1 MPRPFDSLRGQ
12 LVLLIVAALAAAQT
26 ISLWLFVDERGLA
39 VRAAL
44 GFEAAGRAANVAL
57 LLEEAPE
64 SLHQA
69 ILRAANSPLVR
80 FELAD
85 NPDVDH
91 ASHADGGAV
100 EARVRGLLGG
110 AEHRE
115 IRVELHEVEHGIPP
129 MPHLVPEMAEM
140 HLAMMKGE
148 LSAIEMQ
155 LSIAL
160 ADGQW
165 LNVGTRFEPPPLQW
179 PWISIVSFGI
189 TAAIILVA
197 ACWFLLT
204 RLTGP
209 LLRVSHAAD
218 RFGRGET
225 VDPLPLIGPSEVRGL
240 TQTFNRMQERLTR
253 FVADRTKLLA
263 ALGHDLRSPLTAMR
277 VRAEMVE
284 EDETRESLVASIEE
298 MQEMVGSTLDFARG
312 MASAEPSETVELR
325 SYLEQLQADMINGF
339 ELDAADDAQARLRP
353 QAMRRALRNIIEN
366 AQRYGGGARVSFRTD
381 PGHVR
386 ILISDTGPGIP
397 ESELQQVFEPFF
409 RLEKSR
415 SRETGGTGL
424 GLSIARTIIRAHG
437 GDVALSNRAE
447 GGLLATVTL
456 PLEAANTP
464 GREPSTAPERGAV
477 LAQNRP

>member
-1 MPRPFDSLRGQ
+1 MPRPFDNLRGQ
-12 LVLLIVAALAAAQT
+12 LVLLIVAALAVAQT

-64 SLHQA
+64 SLQQA

-80 FELAD
+80 FDLSDIPA
-85 NPDVDH
+85 VDH
-91 ASHADGGAV
+91 ESHADGGAV

-110 AEHRE
+110 ANDRE
-115 IRVELHEVEHGIPP
+115 IRVELHEVEQGIPP
-129 MPHLVPEMAEM
+129 MPHLAPEMAEM
-140 HLAMMKGE
+140 HLAMMRGE

-165 LNVGTRFEPPPLQW
+165 LNVGTRFERPPLQW
-179 PWISIVSFGI
+179 PWASIVSFGI
-189 TAAIILVA
+189 TAAIILVS

-209 LLRVSHAAD
+209 LLRVSRAAD
-218 RFGRGET
+218 RLGKGEA

-240 TQTFNRMQERLTR
+240 TQAFNRMQARLTR
-253 FVADRTKLLA
+253 FVADRTRLLA

-277 VRAEMVE
+277 VRAEMVD
-284 EDETRESLVASIEE
+284 EDETRDSLVASIEE
-298 MQEMVGSTLDFARG
+298 MQEMVDATLAFARG
-312 MASAEPSETVELR
+312 MASSEVYETVDLKT
-325 SYLEQLQADMINGF
+325 YLKQLQADMIDGF
-339 ELDAADDAQARLRP
+339 TLDTANSISVRLRP
-353 QAMRRALRNIIEN
+353 QSVRRALRNIIEN
-366 AQRYGGGARVSFRTD
+366 AQRYGGGAEVTFVHDAEYVQIRVSD
-381 PGHVR
+381 N
-386 ILISDTGPGIP
+386 GPGVP
-397 ESELQQVFEPFF
+397 EAELEQVFEPFF

-424 GLSIARTIIRAHG
+424 GLSIARTIVRAHG
-437 GDVALSNRAE
+437 GEVALTNRTE
-447 GGLLATVTL
+447 GGLLVTVTL
-456 PLEAANTP
+456 PLETEPDQQERNT
-464 GREPSTAPERGAV
+464 S
-477 LAQNRP
+477 

>member
-1 MPRPFDSLRGQ
+1 MPRPFDNLRGQ
-12 LVLLIVAALAAAQT
+12 LVLLIVAALAVAQT

-64 SLHQA
+64 SLQQA

-80 FELAD
+80 FDLSDIPA
-85 NPDVDH
+85 VDH
-91 ASHADGGAV
+91 ESHADGGAV

-110 AEHRE
+110 ANDRE
-115 IRVELHEVEHGIPP
+115 IRVELHEVEQGIPP
-129 MPHLVPEMAEM
+129 MPHLAPEMAEM
-140 HLAMMKGE
+140 HLAMMRGE

-165 LNVGTRFEPPPLQW
+165 LNVGTRFERPPLQW
-179 PWISIVSFGI
+179 PWASIVSFGI
-189 TAAIILVA
+189 TAAIILVS

-209 LLRVSHAAD
+209 LLRVSRAAD
-218 RFGRGET
+218 RLGKGEA

-240 TQTFNRMQERLTR
+240 TQAFNRMQARLTR
-253 FVADRTKLLA
+253 FVADRTRLLA

-277 VRAEMVE
+277 VRAEMVD

-298 MQEMVGSTLDFARG
+298 MQEMVDATLAFARG
-312 MASAEPSETVELR
+312 MASSEVYETVDLKT
-325 SYLEQLQADMINGF
+325 YLKQLQADMIDGF
-339 ELDAADDAQARLRP
+339 TLDTANSISVSLRP
-353 QAMRRALRNIIEN
+353 QSVRRALRNIIEN
-366 AQRYGGGARVSFRTD
+366 AQRYGGGAEVTFVHDAEYVQIRVSD
-381 PGHVR
+381 N
-386 ILISDTGPGIP
+386 GPGVP
-397 ESELQQVFEPFF
+397 EAELEQVFEPFF

-424 GLSIARTIIRAHG
+424 GLSIARTIVRAHG
-437 GDVALSNRAE
+437 GDVALTNRTE
-447 GGLLATVTL
+447 GGLLVTVTL
-456 PLEAANTP
+456 PLETEPDQQERNT
-464 GREPSTAPERGAV
+464 S
-477 LAQNRP
+477 

>member
-1 MPRPFDSLRGQ
+1 MPRPFDNLRGQ
-12 LVLLIVAALAAAQT
+12 LVLLIVAALAVAQT

-64 SLHQA
+64 SLQQA

-80 FELAD
+80 FDLLDIPA
-85 NPDVDH
+85 VDH
-91 ASHADGGAV
+91 ESHADGGAV

-110 AEHRE
+110 ANDRE
-115 IRVELHEVEHGIPP
+115 IRVELHEVEQGIPP
-129 MPHLVPEMAEM
+129 MPHLAPEMAEM
-140 HLAMMKGE
+140 HLAMMRGE

-165 LNVGTRFEPPPLQW
+165 LNVGTRFERPPLQW
-179 PWISIVSFGI
+179 PWASIVSFGI
-189 TAAIILVA
+189 TAAIILVS

-209 LLRVSHAAD
+209 LLRVSRAAD
-218 RFGRGET
+218 RLGKGEA

-240 TQTFNRMQERLTR
+240 TQAFNRMQARLTR
-253 FVADRTKLLA
+253 FVADRTRLLA

-277 VRAEMVE
+277 VRAEMVD

-298 MQEMVGSTLDFARG
+298 MQEMVDATLAFARG
-312 MASAEPSETVELR
+312 MASSEVYETVDLKT
-325 SYLEQLQADMINGF
+325 YLKQLQADMIDGF
-339 ELDAADDAQARLRP
+339 TLDTANSISVRLRP
-353 QAMRRALRNIIEN
+353 QSVRRALRNIIEN
-366 AQRYGGGARVSFRTD
+366 AQRYGGGAEVTFVHDAEYVQIRVSD
-381 PGHVR
+381 N
-386 ILISDTGPGIP
+386 GPGVP
-397 ESELQQVFEPFF
+397 EAELEQVFEPFF

-424 GLSIARTIIRAHG
+424 GLSIARTIVRAHG
-437 GDVALSNRAE
+437 GDVALTNRTE
-447 GGLLATVTL
+447 GGLLVTVTL
-456 PLEAANTP
+456 PLETEPDQQERNT
-464 GREPSTAPERGAV
+464 S
-477 LAQNRP
+477 

>member
-1 MPRPFDSLRGQ
+1 MPRVIDSLRGQ
-12 LVLLIVAALAAAQT
+12 LVLLIIAALFFAQT

-64 SLHQA
+64 SLQQA

-80 FELAD
+80 FELSDEPAV
-85 NPDVDH
+85 NH
-91 ASHADGGAV
+91 ESHADGGAV
-100 EARVRGLLGG
+100 ETRVRGLLGG
-110 AEHRE
+110 AEDRE
-115 IRVELHEVEHGIPP
+115 IRVELHEVEHGILP

-155 LSIAL
+155 VSIAL

-189 TAAIILVA
+189 TAALVLVS

-209 LLRVSHAAD
+209 LLRVSRAAD
-218 RFGRGET
+218 RLGRGEA
-225 VDPLPLIGPSEVRGL
+225 VEPLPLIGPGEVRGL
-240 TQTFNRMQERLTR
+240 TQAFNRMQERLTR
-253 FVADRTKLLA
+253 FVADRTQLLA

-277 VRAEMVE
+277 VRAEMVDE
-284 EDETRESLVASIEE
+284 EETRESLVASVEE
-298 MQEMVGSTLDFARG
+298 MQEMVEGTLAFARG
-312 MASAEPSETVELR
+312 MANAEASETVDLR
-325 SYLEQLQADMINGF
+325 NYIEQLRTDMIDGF
-339 ELDAADDAQARLRP
+339 ALDAPDNAIVRLRP
-353 QAMRRALRNIIEN
+353 QSMRRALRNIIEN
-366 AQRYGGGARVSFRTD
+366 AQRYGGGAEVSVRTD
-381 PGHVR
+381 PEHVQ
-386 ILISDTGPGIP
+386 ILVTDKGPGIP
-397 ESELQQVFEPFF
+397 EADLQQVFEPFF

-456 PLEAANTP
+456 PLEAGVDRA
-464 GREPSTAPERGAV
+464 ERAM
-477 LAQNRP
+477 A

>member
-1 MPRPFDSLRGQ
+1 MPRPFDNLRGQ
-12 LVLLIVAALAAAQT
+12 LVLLIVAALAVAQT

-64 SLHQA
+64 SLQQA

-80 FELAD
+80 FDLSDIPA
-85 NPDVDH
+85 VDH
-91 ASHADGGAV
+91 ESHADGGAV

-110 AEHRE
+110 ANDRE
-115 IRVELHEVEHGIPP
+115 IRVELHEVEQGIPP
-129 MPHLVPEMAEM
+129 MPHLAPEMAEM
-140 HLAMMKGE
+140 HLAMMRGE

-165 LNVGTRFEPPPLQW
+165 LNVGTRFERPPLQW
-179 PWISIVSFGI
+179 PWASIVSFGI
-189 TAAIILVA
+189 TLAIILVS

-209 LLRVSHAAD
+209 LLRVSRAAD
-218 RFGRGET
+218 RLGKGEA

-240 TQTFNRMQERLTR
+240 TQAFNRMQARLTR
-253 FVADRTKLLA
+253 FVADRTRLLA

-277 VRAEMVE
+277 VRAEMVD

-298 MQEMVGSTLDFARG
+298 MQEMVDATLAFARG
-312 MASAEPSETVELR
+312 MASSEVYETVDLKT
-325 SYLEQLQADMINGF
+325 YLKQLQADMIDGF
-339 ELDAADDAQARLRP
+339 TLDTANSISVRLRP
-353 QAMRRALRNIIEN
+353 QSVRRALRNIIEN
-366 AQRYGGGARVSFRTD
+366 AQRYGGGAEVTFVHDAEYVQIRVSD
-381 PGHVR
+381 N
-386 ILISDTGPGIP
+386 GPGVP
-397 ESELQQVFEPFF
+397 EAELEQVFEPFF

-424 GLSIARTIIRAHG
+424 GLSIARTIVRAHG
-437 GDVALSNRAE
+437 GDVALTNRTE
-447 GGLLATVTL
+447 VGLLVTVTL
-456 PLEAANTP
+456 PLEP
-464 GREPSTAPERGAV
+464 VFPK
-477 LAQNRP
+477 

>member
-1 MPRPFDSLRGQ
+1 MSRAVDSLRGQ
-12 LVLLIVAALAAAQT
+12 LVLLIVAALAVAQT

-64 SLHQA
+64 SLQQA

-80 FELAD
+80 FDLSGIPAVERGT
-85 NPDVDH
+85 
-91 ASHADGGAV
+91 HADGGAV

-110 AEHRE
+110 AKDRD
-115 IRVELHEVEHGIPP
+115 IRVELHDAERDIPP
-129 MPHLVPEMAEM
+129 MPHLAPEMAEM
-140 HLAMMKGE
+140 HLAMMRGE

-160 ADGQW
+160 TDGQW
-165 LNVGTRFEPPPLQW
+165 LNVGTRFERPPLQW
-179 PWISIVSFGI
+179 PWVSFVSFGI
-189 TAAIILVA
+189 TATIILVA

-209 LLRVSHAAD
+209 LLRVSRAAD
-218 RFGRGET
+218 QLGRGEA

-240 TQTFNRMQERLTR
+240 TRAFNRMQARLTR
-253 FVADRTKLLA
+253 FVADRTRLLA

-284 EDETRESLVASIEE
+284 EDETRESLIASVEE
-298 MQEMVGSTLDFARG
+298 MQEMVDATLAFARG
-312 MASAEPSETVELR
+312 MASTEAYETMELGA
-325 SYLEQLQADMINGF
+325 YLKQLQSDMIDSF
-339 ELDAADDAQARLRP
+339 TLDAVDSLWVRLRP
-353 QAMRRALRNIIEN
+353 KSVRRALRNIIEN
-366 AQRYGGGARVSFRTD
+366 ACRYGGGAEVTFRHD
-381 PGHVR
+381 AEHVHV
-386 ILISDTGPGIP
+386 LVADNGPGIP
-397 ESELQQVFEPFF
+397 EAELEQVFEPFF

-437 GDVALSNRAE
+437 GEVTLANRAE
-447 GGLLATVTL
+447 GGLLVTVTL
-456 PLEAANTP
+456 PLDTETQ
-464 GREPSTAPERGAV
+464 REER
-477 LAQNRP
+477 NIS

>member
-1 MPRPFDSLRGQ
+1 MPRPFDNLRGQ
-12 LVLLIVAALAAAQT
+12 LVLLIVAALAVAQT

-57 LLEEAPE
+57 LLEEAPQ
-64 SLHQA
+64 SLQQA

-80 FELAD
+80 FDLSDIPA
-85 NPDVDH
+85 VDH
-91 ASHADGGAV
+91 ESHADGGAV

-110 AEHRE
+110 ANDRE
-115 IRVELHEVEHGIPP
+115 IRVELHEVEQGIPP
-129 MPHLVPEMAEM
+129 MPHLAPEMAEM
-140 HLAMMKGE
+140 HLAMMRGE

-165 LNVGTRFEPPPLQW
+165 LNVGTRFERPPLQW
-179 PWISIVSFGI
+179 PWASIVSFGI
-189 TAAIILVA
+189 TAAIILVS

-209 LLRVSHAAD
+209 LLRVSRAAD
-218 RFGRGET
+218 RLGKGEA

-240 TQTFNRMQERLTR
+240 TQAFNRMQARLTR
-253 FVADRTKLLA
+253 FVADRTRLLA

-277 VRAEMVE
+277 VRAEMVD

-298 MQEMVGSTLDFARG
+298 MQEMVDATLAFARG
-312 MASAEPSETVELR
+312 MASSEVYETVDLKT
-325 SYLEQLQADMINGF
+325 YLKQLQADMIDGF
-339 ELDAADDAQARLRP
+339 TLDTANSISVSLRP
-353 QAMRRALRNIIEN
+353 QSVRRALRNIIEN
-366 AQRYGGGARVSFRTD
+366 AQRYGGGAEVTFVHDAEYVQIRVSD
-381 PGHVR
+381 N
-386 ILISDTGPGIP
+386 GPGVP
-397 ESELQQVFEPFF
+397 EAELEQVFEPFF

-424 GLSIARTIIRAHG
+424 GLSIARTIVRAHG
-437 GDVALSNRAE
+437 GDVALTNRTE
-447 GGLLATVTL
+447 GGLLVTVTL
-456 PLEAANTP
+456 PLETEPDQQERNT
-464 GREPSTAPERGAV
+464 S
-477 LAQNRP
+477 

>member
-1 MPRPFDSLRGQ
+1 MPRPFDNLRGQ
-12 LVLLIVAALAAAQT
+12 LVLLIVAALAVAQT

-64 SLHQA
+64 SLQQA

-80 FELAD
+80 FDLSDIPA
-85 NPDVDH
+85 VDH
-91 ASHADGGAV
+91 ESHADGGAV

-110 AEHRE
+110 ANDRE
-115 IRVELHEVEHGIPP
+115 IRVELHEVEQGIPP
-129 MPHLVPEMAEM
+129 MPHLAPEMAEM
-140 HLAMMKGE
+140 HLAMMRGE

-165 LNVGTRFEPPPLQW
+165 LNVGTRFERPPLQW
-179 PWISIVSFGI
+179 PWASIVSFGI
-189 TAAIILVA
+189 TAAIILVS

-209 LLRVSHAAD
+209 LLRVSRAAD
-218 RFGRGET
+218 QLGRGEA

-240 TQTFNRMQERLTR
+240 TQAFNRMQARLTR
-253 FVADRTKLLA
+253 FVADRTRLLA

-277 VRAEMVE
+277 VRAEMVD
-284 EDETRESLVASIEE
+284 EDETRDSLVASIEE
-298 MQEMVGSTLDFARG
+298 MQEMVDATLAFARG
-312 MASAEPSETVELR
+312 MASSEVYETVDLKT
-325 SYLEQLQADMINGF
+325 YLKQLQADMIDGF
-339 ELDAADDAQARLRP
+339 TLDTANSISVRLRP
-353 QAMRRALRNIIEN
+353 QSVRRALRNIIEN
-366 AQRYGGGARVSFRTD
+366 AQRYGGGAEVTFVHDAEYVQIRVSD
-381 PGHVR
+381 N
-386 ILISDTGPGIP
+386 GPGVP
-397 ESELQQVFEPFF
+397 EAELEQVFEPFF

-424 GLSIARTIIRAHG
+424 GLSIARTIVRAHG
-437 GDVALSNRAE
+437 GEVALTNRTE
-447 GGLLATVTL
+447 GGLLVTVTL
-456 PLEAANTP
+456 LLETEPDQQERNT
-464 GREPSTAPERGAV
+464 S
-477 LAQNRP
+477 

>member
-1 MPRPFDSLRGQ
+1 MPRPFDNLRGQ
-12 LVLLIVAALAAAQT
+12 LVLLIVAALAVAQT

-64 SLHQA
+64 SLQQA

-80 FELAD
+80 FDLSDIPA
-85 NPDVDH
+85 VDH
-91 ASHADGGAV
+91 ESHADGGAV

-110 AEHRE
+110 ANNRE
-115 IRVELHEVEHGIPP
+115 IRVELHEVEQGIPP
-129 MPHLVPEMAEM
+129 MPHLAPEMAEM
-140 HLAMMKGE
+140 HLAMMRGE

-165 LNVGTRFEPPPLQW
+165 LNVGTRFERPPLQW
-179 PWISIVSFGI
+179 PWASIVSFGI
-189 TAAIILVA
+189 TAAIILVS

-209 LLRVSHAAD
+209 LLRVSRAAD
-218 RFGRGET
+218 RLGKGEA

-240 TQTFNRMQERLTR
+240 TQAFNRMQARLTR
-253 FVADRTKLLA
+253 FVADRTRLLA

-277 VRAEMVE
+277 VRAEMVD

-298 MQEMVGSTLDFARG
+298 MQEMVDATLAFARG
-312 MASAEPSETVELR
+312 MASSEVYETVDLKT
-325 SYLEQLQADMINGF
+325 YLKQLQADMIDGF
-339 ELDAADDAQARLRP
+339 TLDTANSISVRLRP
-353 QAMRRALRNIIEN
+353 QSVRRALRNIIEN
-366 AQRYGGGARVSFRTD
+366 AQRYGGGAEVTFVHDAEYVQIRVSD
-381 PGHVR
+381 N
-386 ILISDTGPGIP
+386 GPGVP
-397 ESELQQVFEPFF
+397 EAELEQVFEPFF

-424 GLSIARTIIRAHG
+424 GLSIARTIVRAHG
-437 GDVALSNRAE
+437 GDVALTNRTE
-447 GGLLATVTL
+447 GGLLLTVTL
-456 PLEAANTP
+456 PLETEPDQQERNT
-464 GREPSTAPERGAV
+464 S
-477 LAQNRP
+477 

>member
-1 MPRPFDSLRGQ
+1 MPRPFDNLRGQ
-12 LVLLIVAALAAAQT
+12 LVLLIVAALAVAQT

-64 SLHQA
+64 SLQQA

-80 FELAD
+80 FDLSDIPA
-85 NPDVDH
+85 VDH
-91 ASHADGGAV
+91 ESHADGGAV

-110 AEHRE
+110 ANDRE
-115 IRVELHEVEHGIPP
+115 IRVELHEVEQGIPP
-129 MPHLVPEMAEM
+129 MPHLAPEMAEM
-140 HLAMMKGE
+140 HLAMMRGE

-165 LNVGTRFEPPPLQW
+165 LNVGTRFERPPLQW
-179 PWISIVSFGI
+179 PWASIVSFGI
-189 TAAIILVA
+189 TAAIILVS

-209 LLRVSHAAD
+209 LLRVSRAAD
-218 RFGRGET
+218 QLGRGEA

-240 TQTFNRMQERLTR
+240 TQAFNRMQARLTR
-253 FVADRTKLLA
+253 FVADRTRLLA

-277 VRAEMVE
+277 VRAEMVD
-284 EDETRESLVASIEE
+284 EDETRDSLVASIEE
-298 MQEMVGSTLDFARG
+298 MQEMVDATLAFARG
-312 MASAEPSETVELR
+312 MASSEVYETVDLGA
-325 SYLEQLQADMINGF
+325 YLKQLQADMIDGF
-339 ELDAADDAQARLRP
+339 TLDTANSISVRLRP
-353 QAMRRALRNIIEN
+353 QSVRRALRNIIEN
-366 AQRYGGGARVSFRTD
+366 AQRYGGGAEVTFVHDAEYVQIRVSD
-381 PGHVR
+381 N
-386 ILISDTGPGIP
+386 GPGVP
-397 ESELQQVFEPFF
+397 EAELEQVFEPFF

-424 GLSIARTIIRAHG
+424 GLSIARTIVRAHG
-437 GDVALSNRAE
+437 GEVALTNRTE
-447 GGLLATVTL
+447 GGLLVTVTL
-456 PLEAANTP
+456 PLETEPDQQERNT
-464 GREPSTAPERGAV
+464 S
-477 LAQNRP
+477 

>member
-1 MPRPFDSLRGQ
+1 MPRPFDNLRGQ
-12 LVLLIVAALAAAQT
+12 LVLLIVAALAVAQT

-64 SLHQA
+64 SLQQA

-80 FELAD
+80 FDLSDIPA
-85 NPDVDH
+85 VDH
-91 ASHADGGAV
+91 ESHADGGAV

-110 AEHRE
+110 ANDRE
-115 IRVELHEVEHGIPP
+115 IRVELHEVEQGIPP
-129 MPHLVPEMAEM
+129 MPHLAPEMAEM
-140 HLAMMKGE
+140 HLAMMRGE

-165 LNVGTRFEPPPLQW
+165 LNVGTRFERPPLQW
-179 PWISIVSFGI
+179 PWASIVSFGI
-189 TAAIILVA
+189 TAAIILVS

-209 LLRVSHAAD
+209 LLRVSRAAD
-218 RFGRGET
+218 RLGKGEA

-240 TQTFNRMQERLTR
+240 TQAFNRMQARLTR
-253 FVADRTKLLA
+253 FVADRTRLLA

-277 VRAEMVE
+277 VRAEMVD

-298 MQEMVGSTLDFARG
+298 MQEMVDATLAFARG
-312 MASAEPSETVELR
+312 MASSEVYETVDLKT
-325 SYLEQLQADMINGF
+325 YLKQLQADMIDGF
-339 ELDAADDAQARLRP
+339 TLDTANSISVRLRP
-353 QAMRRALRNIIEN
+353 QSVRRALRNIIEN
-366 AQRYGGGARVSFRTD
+366 AQRYGGGAEVTFVHDAEYVQIRVSD
-381 PGHVR
+381 N
-386 ILISDTGPGIP
+386 GPGVP
-397 ESELQQVFEPFF
+397 EAELEQVFEPFF

-424 GLSIARTIIRAHG
+424 GLSIARTIVRAHG
-437 GDVALSNRAE
+437 GDVALTNRTE
-447 GGLLATVTL
+447 GGLLVTVTL
-456 PLEAANTP
+456 PLETEPDQQERNT
-464 GREPSTAPERGAV
+464 S
-477 LAQNRP
+477 

>member
-1 MPRPFDSLRGQ
+1 MPRPFDNLRGQ
-12 LVLLIVAALAAAQT
+12 LVLLIVAALAVAQT

-64 SLHQA
+64 SLQQA

-80 FELAD
+80 FDLSDIPA
-85 NPDVDH
+85 VDH
-91 ASHADGGAV
+91 ESHADGGAV

-110 AEHRE
+110 ANDRE
-115 IRVELHEVEHGIPP
+115 IRVELHEVEQGIPP
-129 MPHLVPEMAEM
+129 MPHLAPEMAEM
-140 HLAMMKGE
+140 HLAMMRGE

-165 LNVGTRFEPPPLQW
+165 LNVGTRFERPPLQW
-179 PWISIVSFGI
+179 PWASIVSFGI
-189 TAAIILVA
+189 TAAIILVS

-209 LLRVSHAAD
+209 LLRVSRAAD
-218 RFGRGET
+218 QLGRGEA

-240 TQTFNRMQERLTR
+240 TQAFNRMQARLTR
-253 FVADRTKLLA
+253 FVADRTRLLA

-277 VRAEMVE
+277 VRAEMVD

-298 MQEMVGSTLDFARG
+298 MQEMVNATLAFARG
-312 MASAEPSETVELR
+312 MASSEAYETVDLGA
-325 SYLEQLQADMINGF
+325 YLKQLQADMIDGF
-339 ELDAADDAQARLRP
+339 TLDTANSISVRLRP
-353 QAMRRALRNIIEN
+353 QSVRRALRNIIEN
-366 AQRYGGGARVSFRTD
+366 AQRYGGGADVTFRHDAEYAEIRVAD
-381 PGHVR
+381 N
-386 ILISDTGPGIP
+386 GPGIP
-397 ESELQQVFEPFF
+397 ETELEQVFEPFF

-424 GLSIARTIIRAHG
+424 GLSIARTIVRAHG
-437 GDVALSNRAE
+437 GDVALTNRAE
-447 GGLLATVTL
+447 GGLFVTVTL
-456 PLEAANTP
+456 PLEADP
-464 GREPSTAPERGAV
+464 DQEERNE
-477 LAQNRP
+477 L

>member
-1 MPRPFDSLRGQ
+1 MPRPFDNLRGQ
-12 LVLLIVAALAAAQT
+12 LVLLIVAALAVAQT

-64 SLHQA
+64 SLQQA

-80 FELAD
+80 FDLSDIPA
-85 NPDVDH
+85 VDH
-91 ASHADGGAV
+91 ESHADGGAV

-110 AEHRE
+110 ANDRE
-115 IRVELHEVEHGIPP
+115 IRVELHEVEQGIPP
-129 MPHLVPEMAEM
+129 MPHLAPEMAEM
-140 HLAMMKGE
+140 HLAMMRGE

-165 LNVGTRFEPPPLQW
+165 LNVGTRFERPPLQW
-179 PWISIVSFGI
+179 PWASIVSFGI
-189 TAAIILVA
+189 TAAIILVS

-209 LLRVSHAAD
+209 LLRVSRAAD
-218 RFGRGET
+218 RLGKGEA

-240 TQTFNRMQERLTR
+240 TQAFNRMQARLTR
-253 FVADRTKLLA
+253 FVADRTRLLA

-277 VRAEMVE
+277 VRAEMVD

-298 MQEMVGSTLDFARG
+298 MQEMVDATLAFARG
-312 MASAEPSETVELR
+312 MASSEVYETVDLKT
-325 SYLEQLQADMINGF
+325 YLKQLQADMIGGF
-339 ELDAADDAQARLRP
+339 PLDTANSISVRLRP
-353 QAMRRALRNIIEN
+353 QSVRRALRNIIEN
-366 AQRYGGGARVSFRTD
+366 AQRYGGGAEVTFVHDAEYVQIRVSD
-381 PGHVR
+381 N
-386 ILISDTGPGIP
+386 GPGVP
-397 ESELQQVFEPFF
+397 EAELEQVFEPFF

-424 GLSIARTIIRAHG
+424 GLSIARTIVRAHG
-437 GDVALSNRAE
+437 GDVALTNRTE
-447 GGLLATVTL
+447 GGLLVTVTL
-456 PLEAANTP
+456 PLETEPDQQERNT
-464 GREPSTAPERGAV
+464 S
-477 LAQNRP
+477 

>member
-1 MPRPFDSLRGQ
+1 MPRPFDNLRGQ
-12 LVLLIVAALAAAQT
+12 LVLLIVAALAVAQT

-64 SLHQA
+64 SLQQA

-80 FELAD
+80 FDLSDIPA
-85 NPDVDH
+85 VDH
-91 ASHADGGAV
+91 ESHADGGAV

-110 AEHRE
+110 ANDRE
-115 IRVELHEVEHGIPP
+115 IRVELHEVEQGIPP
-129 MPHLVPEMAEM
+129 MPHLAPEMAEM
-140 HLAMMKGE
+140 HLAMMRGE

-165 LNVGTRFEPPPLQW
+165 LNVGTRFERPPLQW
-179 PWISIVSFGI
+179 PWASIVSFGI
-189 TAAIILVA
+189 TAAIILVS

-209 LLRVSHAAD
+209 LLRVSRAAD
-218 RFGRGET
+218 QLGRGEA

-240 TQTFNRMQERLTR
+240 TQAFNRMQARLTR
-253 FVADRTKLLA
+253 FVADRTRLLA

-277 VRAEMVE
+277 VRAEMVD
-284 EDETRESLVASIEE
+284 EDETRDSLVASIEE
-298 MQEMVGSTLDFARG
+298 MQEMVDATLAFARG
-312 MASAEPSETVELR
+312 MASSEVYETVDLGA
-325 SYLEQLQADMINGF
+325 YLKQLQADMIDGF
-339 ELDAADDAQARLRP
+339 TLDTANSISVRLRP
-353 QAMRRALRNIIEN
+353 QSVRRALRNIIEN
-366 AQRYGGGARVSFRTD
+366 AQRYGGGAEVTFVHDAEYVQIRVSD
-381 PGHVR
+381 N
-386 ILISDTGPGIP
+386 GPGVP
-397 ESELQQVFEPFF
+397 EAELEQVFEPFF

-424 GLSIARTIIRAHG
+424 GLSIARTIVRAHG
-437 GDVALSNRAE
+437 GEVALTNRTE
-447 GGLLATVTL
+447 GGLLVTV
-456 PLEAANTP
+456 
-464 GREPSTAPERGAV
+464 
-477 LAQNRP
+477 

>member
-1 MPRPFDSLRGQ
+1 MPRLFDSLRGQ
-12 LVLLIVAALAAAQT
+12 LVLLIVAALAVAQT

-64 SLHQA
+64 SLQQA

-80 FELAD
+80 FDLSDIPA
-85 NPDVDH
+85 VDH
-91 ASHADGGAV
+91 ESHADGGAV

-110 AEHRE
+110 ANDRE
-115 IRVELHEVEHGIPP
+115 IRVELHEVEQGIPP
-129 MPHLVPEMAEM
+129 MPHLAPEMAEM
-140 HLAMMKGE
+140 HLAMMRGE
-148 LSAIEMQ
+148 FSAIEMQ

-165 LNVGTRFEPPPLQW
+165 LNVGTRFERPPLQW
-179 PWISIVSFGI
+179 PWASIVSFGI
-189 TAAIILVA
+189 TAAIILVS

-209 LLRVSHAAD
+209 LLRVSRAAD
-218 RFGRGET
+218 RLGKGEA

-240 TQTFNRMQERLTR
+240 TQAFNRMQARLTR
-253 FVADRTKLLA
+253 FVADRTRLLA

-277 VRAEMVE
+277 VRAEMVD

-298 MQEMVGSTLDFARG
+298 MQEMVDATLAFARG
-312 MASAEPSETVELR
+312 MASSEVYETVDLKT
-325 SYLEQLQADMINGF
+325 YLKQLQADMIDGF
-339 ELDAADDAQARLRP
+339 TLDTANSISVRLRP
-353 QAMRRALRNIIEN
+353 QSVRRALRNIIEN
-366 AQRYGGGARVSFRTD
+366 AQRYGGGAEVTFVHDAEYVQIRVSD
-381 PGHVR
+381 N
-386 ILISDTGPGIP
+386 GPGVP
-397 ESELQQVFEPFF
+397 EAELEQVFEPFF

-424 GLSIARTIIRAHG
+424 GLSIARTIVRAHG
-437 GDVALSNRAE
+437 GEVALTNRTE
-447 GGLLATVTL
+447 GGLLVTVTL
-456 PLEAANTP
+456 SLETEPDQQERNT
-464 GREPSTAPERGAV
+464 S
-477 LAQNRP
+477 

>member
-1 MPRPFDSLRGQ
+1 MPRPFDNLRGQ
-12 LVLLIVAALAAAQT
+12 LVLLIVAALAVAQT

-64 SLHQA
+64 SLQQA

-80 FELAD
+80 FDLSDIPA
-85 NPDVDH
+85 VDH
-91 ASHADGGAV
+91 ESHADGGAV

-110 AEHRE
+110 ANDRE
-115 IRVELHEVEHGIPP
+115 IRVELHEVEQGIPP
-129 MPHLVPEMAEM
+129 MPHLAPEMAEM
-140 HLAMMKGE
+140 HLAMMRGE

-165 LNVGTRFEPPPLQW
+165 LNVGTRFERPPLQW
-179 PWISIVSFGI
+179 PWASIVSFGI
-189 TAAIILVA
+189 TAAIILVS

-209 LLRVSHAAD
+209 LLRVSRAAD
-218 RFGRGET
+218 QLGRGEA

-240 TQTFNRMQERLTR
+240 TQAFNRMQARLTR
-253 FVADRTKLLA
+253 FVADRTRLLA

-277 VRAEMVE
+277 VRAEMVD
-284 EDETRESLVASIEE
+284 EDETRDSLVASIEE
-298 MQEMVGSTLDFARG
+298 MQEMVDATLAFARG
-312 MASAEPSETVELR
+312 MASSEVYETVDLGA
-325 SYLEQLQADMINGF
+325 YLKQLQADMIDGF
-339 ELDAADDAQARLRP
+339 TLDTANSISVRLRP
-353 QAMRRALRNIIEN
+353 QSVRRALRNIIEN
-366 AQRYGGGARVSFRTD
+366 AQRYGGGAEVTFVHDAEYVQIRVSD
-381 PGHVR
+381 N
-386 ILISDTGPGIP
+386 GPGVP
-397 ESELQQVFEPFF
+397 EAELEQVFEPFF

-424 GLSIARTIIRAHG
+424 GLSIARTIVRAHG
-437 GDVALSNRAE
+437 GEVALTNRTE
-447 GGLLATVTL
+447 GGLLVTVTL
-456 PLEAANTP
+456 LLETEPDQQERNT
-464 GREPSTAPERGAV
+464 S
-477 LAQNRP
+477 